1 MPDGDS
7 PFLAVPASEWLAAN
21 DSAFAIADRFPVSP
35 GHALVVPRRVIATWW
50 EATGDERAGMLA
62 LVDEFAR
69 PGQQIRWCARWWDHP
84 EAVLRLDAMW
94 RTWEA
99 AALDPVRGIA
109 VWIRDYLDPNLAVLF
124 SPAGPFADCGDGQ
137 HVKPSVLPVS
147 ATPPVWWS
155 ASHWWEMLTD
165 PDR

>member
-1 MPDGDS
+1 MPDSGEHPEEQSD
-7 PFLAVPASEWLAAN
+7 LDAEDLAAIEQAMAGLSEGPPAEN
-21 DSAFAIADRFPVSP
+21 PEFTPQFPGLESWVNEFFV
-35 GHALVVPRRVIATWW
+35 LT
-50 EATGDERAGMLA
+50 
-62 LVDEFAR
+62 FAR

-99 AALDPVRGIA
+99 AALDPVRGVA
-109 VWIRDYLDPNLAVLF
+109 VWIRDYLDPNLAVLL
-124 SPAGPFADCGDGQ
+124 SPAGPFADCSDGQ

-147 ATPPVWWS
+147 ATPPGWWS